1 MLKFD
6 HNEFLTLDRFGSLIA
21 RVTSAWQASP
31 AWLKQHGI
39 R

>member
-6 HNEFLTLDRFGSLIA
+6 RNEFLTLDRYGNLIA
-21 RVTSAWQASP
+21 RVTGAWQASP
-31 AWLKQHGI
+31 AWLKHHGI